1 MIFLFLFQHLPNDPL
16 LMSNHADNNNK
27 KQTKVEL
34 HMNSSGG
41 SGRGGANN
49 HIISSTSSRDPMMSS
64 SAESNERT
72 IRCFRAECN
81 CFIAY
86 LLLGML
92 GFIAFWSI
100 LMLRI
105 YLPEKYWEW
114 SYIWS

>member
-1 MIFLFLFQHLPNDPL
+1 MPNDPL
-16 LMSNHADNNNK
+16 LHLNNHSDNNNK

-34 HMNSSGG
+34 NAANSHSR
-41 SGRGGANN
+41 SN
-49 HIISSTSSRDPMMSS
+49 HVISSTSSRDPMMSA
-64 SAESNERT
+64 SAASTERT

-86 LLLGML
+86 LLLGMM

-105 YLPEKYWEW
+105 YLPERYWEW